1 MKLKDTSTIKSLFF
15 MPAIELH
22 SRKLLER
29 FKKNLTTEI
38 SNEDATELS
47 SQDEEAMDID
57 MYRGEEVAPEDVGE
71 EPCELFSLLKTNML

>member
-1 MKLKDTSTIKSLFF
+1 

-22 SRKLLER
+22 SRKLLDR

-57 MYRGEEVAPEDVGE
+57 MYHGEGEVAAEDVPE
-71 EPCELFSLLKTNML
+71 EPCKLFFLLETYVP